1 MSAIWTTCFVLATC
15 PRGALGWGLNGSRLR
30 ARLAV
35 GRRRVVRGN
44 HAEGVRFAEIQRAE
58 LGVTGA
64 HGIFQHGL
72 EHRLQLA
79 RRARNDAQ
87 HFRGSGLL
95 FQRLAKIGGALVQL
109 VEQAGVLYRDNG
121 LSGEVLDQLDLL
133 VGEWADLLAI
143 DDNAANQLILLEHW
157 HLNERARPGEL
168 DQRRTCVWLFHRA
181 VGNLDD
187 LPCLD
192 DTAHKGRNL
201 WVPPSQFFELTRS
214 AMHGNRSE
222 FIPLE

>member
-109 VEQAGVLYRDNG
+109 VEQAGVLSR
-121 LSGEVLDQLDLL
+121 
-133 VGEWADLLAI
+133 
-143 DDNAANQLILLEHW
+143 
-157 HLNERARPGEL
+157 
-168 DQRRTCVWLFHRA
+168 
-181 VGNLDD
+181 
-187 LPCLD
+187 
-192 DTAHKGRNL
+192 
-201 WVPPSQFFELTRS
+201 
-214 AMHGNRSE
+214 
-222 FIPLE
+222 

>member
-1 MSAIWTTCFVLATC
+1 LQYL
-15 PRGALGWGLNGSRLR
+15 RGR
-30 ARLAV
+30 
-35 GRRRVVRGN
+35 
-44 HAEGVRFAEIQRAE
+44 
-58 LGVTGA
+58 
-64 HGIFQHGL
+64 
-72 EHRLQLA
+72 
-79 RRARNDAQ
+79 
-87 HFRGSGLL
+87 GLL
-95 FQRLAKIGGALVQL
+95 LQRLAQIIGALAKL
-109 VEQAGVLYRDNG
+109 VEQAGVLNRDNS

-157 HLNERARPGEL
+157 HLNERPRPGEL
-168 DQRRTCVWLFHRA
+168 DQRGTCVWLFRRA

-214 AMHGNRSE
+214 AMHGNRSK
-222 FIPLE
+222 FILLE